1 MATDEREK
9 ELTINKLKHLAGK
22 FSKGGKLGITEQEV
36 KVDEYDY
43 WAITKAVE
51 MLGKKPKIAHR
62 VYSKKTTFTHCSECG
77 YMVMET
83 DKFCATCGLPLEPL
97 EDNKEN

>member
-1 MATDEREK
+1 MAADEREK

-22 FSKGGKLGITEQEV
+22 FERRDKLGITEQEV

-51 MLGKKPKIAHR
+51 ML
-62 VYSKKTTFTHCSECG
+62 E
-77 YMVMET
+77 
-83 DKFCATCGLPLEPL
+83 
-97 EDNKEN
+97 NKAIQT

>member
-22 FSKGGKLGITEQEV
+22 FSRSEKLGITEQEV

-51 MLGKKPKIAHR
+51 MLEKK
-62 VYSKKTTFTHCSECG
+62 
-77 YMVMET
+77 
-83 DKFCATCGLPLEPL
+83 ATQT
-97 EDNKEN
+97 

>member
-1 MATDEREK
+1 MATNEREK

-22 FSKGGKLGITEQEV
+22 FKRSEKLGITEQEV

-51 MLGKKPKIAHR
+51 MLEK
-62 VYSKKTTFTHCSECG
+62 
-77 YMVMET
+77 
-83 DKFCATCGLPLEPL
+83 
-97 EDNKEN
+97 